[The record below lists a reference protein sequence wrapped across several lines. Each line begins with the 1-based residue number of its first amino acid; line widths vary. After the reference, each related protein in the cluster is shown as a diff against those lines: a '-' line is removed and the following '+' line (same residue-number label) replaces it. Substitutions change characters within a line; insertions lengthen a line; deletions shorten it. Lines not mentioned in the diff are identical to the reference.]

1 MKSEAKNVVQN
12 FRITPAF
19 QRELFSVATK
29 QSKTVSGYIRES
41 VEAKLASEPK
51 TSWLVASKG

>member
-1 MKSEAKNVVQN
+1 MKSDPKTVIQN

-19 QRELFSVATK
+19 QKELFSVATK

-51 TSWLVASKG
+51 AEWLHASTS

>member
-1 MKSEAKNVVQN
+1 MKSDPKTVVQN

-19 QRELFSVATK
+19 QQELFSVATK

-41 VEAKLASEPK
+41 VEAKVANEPK
-51 TSWLVASKG
+51 TLWSMASKA